1 MLKKFYSKKFKSLLD
16 LIRFNKPIGFALL
29 VWPCWLALSILE
41 NSMLELLNWY
51 LIFLIGGFL
60 MRSAGCIINDII
72 DMNIDK
78 KIYRTKSRPL
88 ASGELTIME
97 AVFFLIILFFLS
109 FLILLNFNF
118 NTIILGILS
127 IPLITLYP
135 LMKRFTFWPQA
146 FLGLIFSWGVLIVAI
161 QFENTLSIYFL
172 LLYIACFFWTL
183 AYDTIYAYQDIED
196 DKKNNIRSTAV
207 LFKEF
212 GKLWVIAFY
221 SVFLIIIGSIGY
233 IKSESIISLFVIFLF
248 LVIWIYII
256 NKWDVK
262 SRKSSNFFFRIN
274 NLFGLLCFS
283 YLNVF

>member
-16 LIRFNKPIGFALL
+16 LIRFNKPIGFTLL
-29 VWPCWLALSILE
+29 VWPCWFALSILE
-41 NSMLELLNWY
+41 NSILELLNWY

-88 ASGELTIME
+88 ASGKLTIME
-97 AVFFLIILFFLS
+97 AVFFLIILLFLS

-172 LLYIACFFWTL
+172 LLYIGCFFWTL

>member
-1 MLKKFYSKKFKSLLD
+1 MLQKFYSKKFKSLLD
-16 LIRFNKPIGFALL
+16 LIRFNKPIGFTLL
-29 VWPCWLALSILE
+29 VWPCWFALSILE
-41 NSMLELLNWY
+41 NSILELLNWY

-88 ASGELTIME
+88 ASGKLTIIE
-97 AVFFLIILFFLS
+97 AVFFLIILLFLS

-146 FLGLIFSWGVLIVAI
+146 FLGLIFSWGVLIVSI
-161 QFENTLSIYFL
+161 QFENTLNIHFL

-212 GKLWVIAFY
+212 GKLWVIGFY
-221 SVFLIIIGSIGY
+221 SIFLIIIGSIGY

-262 SRKSSNFFFRIN
+262 SKKSSNFFFRIN

>member
-29 VWPCWLALSILE
+29 VWPCWFALSILE
-41 NSMLELLNWY
+41 NSILELLNWY

-183 AYDTIYAYQDIED
+183 AYDTIYAYQDVKD

>member
-29 VWPCWLALSILE
+29 VWPCWFALSILE
-41 NSMLELLNWY
+41 NSMFELLNWY

-88 ASGELTIME
+88 ASGKLTIIE
-97 AVFFLIILFFLS
+97 AVFFLIILLFLS

-146 FLGLIFSWGVLIVAI
+146 FLGLIFSWGVLIVSI
-161 QFENTLSIYFL
+161 QFENTLNIHFL

-196 DKKNNIRSTAV
+196 DKKNNIKSTAV

-212 GKLWVIAFY
+212 GKLWVIGFY
-221 SVFLIIIGSIGY
+221 SIFLIIIGSIGY

-262 SRKSSNFFFRIN
+262 SKKSSNFFFRIN

>member
-1 MLKKFYSKKFKSLLD
+1 MLQKFYSKKFKSLLD
-16 LIRFNKPIGFALL
+16 LIRFNKPIGFTLL
-29 VWPCWLALSILE
+29 VWPCWFALSILE
-41 NSMLELLNWY
+41 NSILELLNWY

-88 ASGELTIME
+88 ASGKLTIIE
-97 AVFFLIILFFLS
+97 AVFFLIILLFLS

-161 QFENTLSIYFL
+161 QFENTLNIHFL

>member
-29 VWPCWLALSILE
+29 VWPCWFALSILE
-41 NSMLELLNWY
+41 NSILELLNWY

>member
-88 ASGELTIME
+88 ASGELRIIE
-97 AVFFLIILFFLS
+97 AVFFLIILLFLS

-127 IPLITLYP
+127 VPLITLYP

-161 QFENTLSIYFL
+161 QFENTLSIHFL

-207 LFKEF
+207 LFREF
-212 GKLWVIAFY
+212 GKLWVITFY

-233 IKSESIISLFVIFLF
+233 IKSESVISLFVIFIF

>member
-29 VWPCWLALSILE
+29 VWPCWFALSILE
-41 NSMLELLNWY
+41 NSILELLNWY

-88 ASGELTIME
+88 ASGKLTIIE
-97 AVFFLIILFFLS
+97 AVFFLIILLFLS

-146 FLGLIFSWGVLIVAI
+146 FLGLIFSWGVLIVSI
-161 QFENTLSIYFL
+161 QFENTLNIHFL

-196 DKKNNIRSTAV
+196 DKKNNIKSTAV

-212 GKLWVIAFY
+212 GKLWVIGFY
-221 SVFLIIIGSIGY
+221 SIFLIIIGSIGY

-262 SRKSSNFFFRIN
+262 SKKSSNFFFRIN